1 LAKVTDKR
9 MFRTVE
15 KATKEKVTVKIPG
28 SKSVTHRAF
37 IISALAKGKSTI
49 LNPLDSE
56 DTQITAQA
64 LRDMGVSVP
73 EISSKM
79 LIEGCD
85 GNVNARRGEIFLKD
99 SGTSM
104 RFFAA
109 VSNLGNGEF
118 ILTGSE
124 RLKERP
130 IGHLVNALRVLG
142 GDISCRD
149 DRFPPV
155 FVRAKGL
162 KGGNIELDVSES
174 SQYLSA
180 ILLVLPYAEKES
192 IIHLT
197 SSLSSRPYVDIT
209 IDMMKEFGAEVKWL
223 DERTLAVNNF
233 RRYVGKEY
241 HVEGDCS
248 SAAYFWAAAAIL
260 GIEVRTVNVNLGT
273 RQGDIKFLDILEEM
287 GCEVRR
293 DTGGVTVIGSEL
305 KGVNVDMNLLPDQ
318 VPTLS
323 VVAAFAEG
331 ITTIRNVSHLRI
343 KESDRLSAVANEL
356 TRTGIKV
363 VEKEDGLVI
372 HGGKPKGARI
382 DTYNDHRIAMSFAIM
397 GLKVGGMKIS
407 NPLCVNKSFPDFWNL
422 LECFYS

>member
-1 LAKVTDKR
+1 MTGKG

-15 KATKEKVTVKIPG
+15 KATRKKVTVKIPG
-28 SKSVTHRAF
+28 SKSVTHRAL
-37 IISALAKGKSTI
+37 IISALAKGRSTI

-73 EISSKM
+73 EISMKM
-79 LIEGCD
+79 LIEGFD
-85 GNVNARRGEIFLKD
+85 GNVTPKRSDIFLKD

-104 RFFAA
+104 RFFTA
-109 VSNLGNGEF
+109 VSTLGNGEF

-124 RLKERP
+124 RLRERP

-142 GDISCRD
+142 ADISCRD

-155 FVRAKGL
+155 LVRAKGL
-162 KGGNIELDVSES
+162 RGGNVELDVSES

-192 IIHLT
+192 TIHLT
-197 SSLSSRPYVDIT
+197 SPLSSRPYVDIT
-209 IDMMKEFGAEVKWL
+209 VDMMKEFGAEVKWL
-223 DERTLAVNNF
+223 DERTVAVNNN

-343 KESDRLSAVANEL
+343 KESDRLSAVAKEL

-363 VEKEDGLVI
+363 VEKEDGLII